1 MKKLIHFFNIN
12 TLAALG
18 TMQLFWSLPVL
29 TVWILSVST
38 FTSAK
43 EIRFQFQALDV
54 SSLNRASDACIAI
67 FTVNAPCPSMGDF
80 VMPTD
85 LSLETIELN
94 DLLQGSCL
102 SSLISLQNS
111 LKEQCGSKAT
121 YKRYSDDSTWKPIF
135 AMEEAIHNVASAYI
149 RKGSVWD
156 EESHGIPS
164 QANKSH

>member
-1 MKKLIHFFNIN
+1 MKKLIHFLNMN
-12 TLAALG
+12 TLAALAK
-18 TMQLFWSLPVL
+18 MQLFRSLPVL
-29 TVWILSVST
+29 TVGILSVTT

-85 LSLETIELN
+85 LSLDIIGSE

-102 SSLISLQNS
+102 SSLISLQDS

-121 YKRYSDDSTWKPIF
+121 YKRYSDGSAWKPIF
-135 AMEEAIHNVASAYI
+135 AMEEAIHKVASAYI
-149 RKGSVWD
+149 RKGSVWN
-156 EESHGIPS
+156 EE
-164 QANKSH
+164 